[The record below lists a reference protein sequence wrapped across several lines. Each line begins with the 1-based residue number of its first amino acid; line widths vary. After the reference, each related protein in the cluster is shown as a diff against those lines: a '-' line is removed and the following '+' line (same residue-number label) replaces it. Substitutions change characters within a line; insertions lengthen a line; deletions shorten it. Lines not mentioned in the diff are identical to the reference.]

1 MTFLFDPLEKA
12 GSTTLTIFIGYD
24 SKEDFCAKILAHT
37 IRKYS
42 NHRKDFVIIP
52 LIYNQL
58 YANEYT
64 SRKLDKRGSTEF
76 SMTRFLCVPI
86 TRLHMQYPESIENK
100 YKGLKPTYLQYP
112 VITSVKPNVTGK
124 MGGGMMRYKTGN
136 AVKLS
141 PKQKVIAA
149 KAPPMN
155 RIDGKDFDVLKAEK
169 AKGRGQGLQDEKMKP
184 GKIMKADK
192 GVFAEKLKKANRRP
206 RTLLDRDLPL
216 KTERLRGM
224 TPEKLNKMLEEYNK
238 KNSNKPDFKPKFLKK
253 MGGGMMKADK
263 GIAVDF
269 DEKRKTTYNV
279 KDVYKLANENKTG
292 ARPTSEDVRQAAK
305 FLKVK
310 LNPKTR

>member
-1 MTFLFDPLEKA
+1 MSKKLGLE
-12 GSTTLTIFIGYD
+12 G
-24 SKEDFCAKILAHT
+24 
-37 IRKYS
+37 
-42 NHRKDFVIIP
+42 
-52 LIYNQL
+52 
-58 YANEYT
+58 
-64 SRKLDKRGSTEF
+64 
-76 SMTRFLCVPI
+76 
-86 TRLHMQYPESIENK
+86 K

-155 RIDGKDFDVLKAEK
+155 RINGKDFDVLKAEK

-192 GVFAEKLKKANRRP
+192 GVFAEMKKP
-206 RTLLDRDLPL
+206 QTLLRDLPL
-216 KTERLRGM
+216 KKERLRGM

-253 MGGGMMKADK
+253 
-263 GIAVDF
+263 
-269 DEKRKTTYNV
+269 
-279 KDVYKLANENKTG
+279 
-292 ARPTSEDVRQAAK
+292 
-305 FLKVK
+305 
-310 LNPKTR
+310 